1 MFGFAVRANIRPS
14 YHHHLIKPP
23 APATSTLLQWDET
36 RTVCGTN
43 TWSTVLD
50 RLVTDT
56 ELSQIMTNHFRL
68 DFDLV
73 EFLARVDTDDATD
86 HFWHDNH
93 ISKVSFDQVW
103 FFVGLGALF
112 RTTEFLDE
120 LERTALET
128 AVEPTAST
136 GVEER
141 SEV

>member
-1 MFGFAVRANIRPS
+1 
-14 YHHHLIKPP
+14 
-23 APATSTLLQWDET
+23 
-36 RTVCGTN
+36 
-43 TWSTVLD
+43 
-50 RLVTDT
+50 
-56 ELSQIMTNHFRL
+56 MTNHFRL

-73 EFLARVDTDDATD
+73 EFLARVDTDDTTD

-93 ISKVSFDQVW
+93 ISKVGFDQVW
-103 FFVGLGALF
+103 LFIGLGALF

-141 SEV
+141 SKV